1 MVEVAE
7 IARRHGLRGEVR
19 RYPDGTQPVFAV
31 GGAHVV
37 KLFPAEARRNGDNE
51 RDALAFLGG
60 RLPVATP
67 ELRAAGELGAWTY
80 IVMSQLP
87 GAVPAAADLPALAAE
102 LGGLLRAMHAL
113 EVDRAALPHA
123 VGYDELLAER
133 RAGAAVR
140 AAAKGADPAWVAR
153 IDPFLASVD
162 LADRGARVFLHTEV
176 MPDHLLVAGGRLSG
190 LVDFEP
196 AMIGPPEYE
205 LAAVGLFVARGDRA
219 ILRAV
224 LDAYGGAAPGLA
236 RRLMAYALVHR
247 YANLR
252 WYLSL
257 LPPARGVSTFE
268 DLADQWFDRTVTAPP
283 T

>member
-1 MVEVAE
+1 MEEVAE
-7 IARRHGLRGEVR
+7 IARRHGLRGEAR

-31 GGAHVV
+31 GDAHVV
-37 KLFPAEARRNGDNE
+37 KLFPPAARRNFDNE
-51 RDALAFLGG
+51 RDALALLGG

-67 ELRAAGELGAWTY
+67 ALHASGELGAWTY
-80 IVMSQLP
+80 VVMGQLP
-87 GAVPAAADLPALAAE
+87 GAAPTAADLPALAGQ

-123 VGYDELLAER
+123 VLSEELLAER
-133 RAGAAVR
+133 RGGAAAR
-140 AAAKGADPAWVAR
+140 AADRGADPDWVAR
-153 IDPFLASVD
+153 IDPFLATVD

-176 MPDHLLVAGGRLSG
+176 MPDHLVAAGGRLSG
-190 LVDFEP
+190 LLDFEP

-257 LPPARGVSTFE
+257 LPPARGVTTFE
-268 DLADQWFDRTVTAPP
+268 DLADQWFDH
-283 T
+283 